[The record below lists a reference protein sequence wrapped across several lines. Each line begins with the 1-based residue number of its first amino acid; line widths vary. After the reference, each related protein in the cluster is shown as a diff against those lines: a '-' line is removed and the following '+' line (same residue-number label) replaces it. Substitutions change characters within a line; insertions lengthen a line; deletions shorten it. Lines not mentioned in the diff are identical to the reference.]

1 VDARHHLIKHLYS
14 SVNDLQLQEFLSQVL
29 DPEVDGACI
38 EVLQEQHCTG
48 KDADA
53 DDVKQLVAFQ
63 AAAAFPAQLSG

>member
-1 VDARHHLIKHLYS
+1 
-14 SVNDLQLQEFLSQVL
+14 LQLQELLSQVL